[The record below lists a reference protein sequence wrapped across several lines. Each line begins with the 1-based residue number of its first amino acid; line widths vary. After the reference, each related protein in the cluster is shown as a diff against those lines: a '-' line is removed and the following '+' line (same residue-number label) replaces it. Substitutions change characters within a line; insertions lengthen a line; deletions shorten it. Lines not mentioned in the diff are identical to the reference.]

1 MSVRPAVRRRLV
13 GVSGRGGGGGGR
25 VVHGG
30 AGVVTPAPFHQTHG
44 RVGQGRGRGRGRGS
58 TQGRSPTRLL
68 QARPLGQSLPRYPV
82 PATRQGLCAGRAR
95 ASGHRQVQRLVE
107 LVLDSGQ
114 QGAVPRVVKGSVA
127 VVVRE
132 HAALLRLSG
141 QRLRGQRWLFVV
153 AVGVVVLVVLV
164 VVVVA
169 VAAGFWRGHGHQCVA
184 TAAAAATRPWTA
196 ADGSILTKPAH
207 TEGSKEISKHGA

>member
-1 MSVRPAVRRRLV
+1 M
-13 GVSGRGGGGGGR
+13 GVSGGGGGGGGGEGG

-30 AGVVTPAPFHQTHG
+30 AGVVTPAPLHQTHG

-58 TQGRSPTRLL
+58 TQGRSQARLL
-68 QARPLGQSLPRYPV
+68 QARPLGQPLPRYPV

-95 ASGHRQVQRLVE
+95 ASGHRQVQRLVK
-107 LVLDSGQ
+107 LVLGSGQ
-114 QGAVPRVVKGSVA
+114 QGAVPRVVEGSVA
-127 VVVRE
+127 VVVRK

-164 VVVVA
+164 VVA

-184 TAAAAATRPWTA
+184 TAAAAATRQWTA
-196 ADGSILTKPAH
+196 ADGSLLTKPAH
-207 TEGSKEISKHGA
+207 TEGSKGISKH